1 MSMRPH
7 ASRVLATRFSS
18 CALSEMRAVTAIA
31 SPPLARIAFTTSS
44 HGPRLRAEITTRP
57 PASAEILTASNSVV
71 KTCSIRLR
79 RAVYGEIRKLNGRKR
94 SLMNTELT
102 TKNLDIR
109 PVTKI
114 IASYVGN
121 HTLSP
126 EQLPAL
132 IISVQQALRDLG
144 KPPPTPVP
152 RTPAVPIRRSVQH
165 DHVVCLECGFRG
177 KTLRRHLG
185 TRHGLQTAEYLRRWD
200 LASDHP
206 LTAPAYSEQ
215 RSTMA

>member
-1 MSMRPH
+1 MEK
-7 ASRVLATRFSS
+7 LE
-18 CALSEMRAVTAIA
+18 LEMA
-31 SPPLARIAFTTSS
+31 
-44 HGPRLRAEITTRP
+44 
-57 PASAEILTASNSVV
+57 
-71 KTCSIRLR
+71 
-79 RAVYGEIRKLNGRKR
+79 GRKR
-94 SLMNTELT
+94 LDTELT
-102 TKNLDIR
+102 TRNQDLR

-132 IISVQQALRDLG
+132 IVSVQQALRDLG
-144 KPPPTPVP
+144 RPAPAAVP

-165 DHVVCLECGFRG
+165 DLVVCLECGFRG

-215 RSTMA
+215 RSSMAKELGLGRKRSRSRSRSRRAKA